1 MENKRYFNHADLTD
15 SYTTHNV
22 DILDIFEENIVR
34 IAIKYPTLAQ
44 HPLSTGDTSSSFDLT
59 DDEGA
64 HALRLYRNLIIFEHL
79 LIEKIGKDKKTLIKH
94 LQDVHNRK
102 NTDYGDSFIL
112 SIERFGVVA
121 AVTRMYDKAL
131 RIDTLSQSGY
141 VAKVNESLIDAYEDV
156 LNYSI
161 MTRIF
166 LAENVENVTKFVDS
180 QLKQDKLAYLHEDV
194 NISSSENAKAK
205 DTIAASALMEDDDYY
220 EAKDEKNVHLFESE
234 SKPKAEAKSES
245 KDVHTNKEPV
255 VAKFKK

>member
-15 SYTTHNV
+15 SYTTHSV
-22 DILDIFEENIVR
+22 DILDVFEENIVR
-34 IAIKYPTLAQ
+34 IALKYPTLAQ
-44 HPLSTGDTSSSFDLT
+44 HPLSTGDASSSFALS

-94 LQDVHNRK
+94 LQDVHDRK
-102 NTDYGDSFIL
+102 NTDYGNSFIL

-141 VAKVNESLIDAYEDV
+141 IAKVNESLIDAYEDI

-161 MTRIF
+161 MTRVF
-166 LAENVENVTKFVDS
+166 LAENIDNVTKFVDA
-180 QLKQDKLAYLHEDV
+180 QLKQDKLAHLHEDA
-194 NISSSENAKAK
+194 NISSSEKAKAK
-205 DTIAASALMEDDDYY
+205 DTIAASELMADDDYY
-220 EAKDEKNVHLFESE
+220 EAKDEKSIHLYDSE
-234 SKPKAEAKSES
+234 SKPKTEAKSES
-245 KDVHTNKEPV
+245 KGVHAYKEPGV
-255 VAKFKK
+255 TKFKK